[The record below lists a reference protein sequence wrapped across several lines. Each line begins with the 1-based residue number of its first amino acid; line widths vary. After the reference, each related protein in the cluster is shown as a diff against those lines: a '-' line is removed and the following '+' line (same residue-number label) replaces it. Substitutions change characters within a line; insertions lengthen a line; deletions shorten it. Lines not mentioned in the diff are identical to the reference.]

1 MKNGTRMHRRRVSEE
16 SGSSSSGGNRTTMSN
31 NRSSLLPPLG
41 VATTAR
47 MNEQEQARMRTAYAL
62 IDEARDM
69 EQETLAHQQHGHN
82 AAMKEEEDANTSCYQ
97 QHIFQKQQQ
106 RTRIELY
113 QEALAIME
121 SLVGVYHPD
130 VANTYHLFGW
140 SFLLYHDN
148 DTNDGR
154 YHHPEQSA
162 TTSAHIISA
171 LIYFLKA
178 LRITHRLFGK
188 DHPSTCVLLDDI
200 RDIVRGS
207 STACSNDNDDDNDV
221 THSTSSSSSSSTT
234 RRRLLETQCTQ
245 ILDSWHYQN
254 LAEAAILVHKDA
266 VAALHWYHCALNLLP
281 TTSIAEPSINSAHNS
296 ENSNNRRPE
305 ISTVVVVIDD
315 DDPTDTKEEG
325 TTSLLSS
332 NEDTECSNN
341 RHDGSEWT
349 GSLDDDDDAMTI
361 GVEDYNYHY
370 DTSGTGIGL
379 ADLERATIQ
388 FQMARLLPQ
397 PPEHPLTSPR
407 IKNHHDDGQYGL
419 SLSSFDLYCRALAV
433 LPLWLSEQNQM
444 VIQARHDIASYSI

>member
-1 MKNGTRMHRRRVSEE
+1 
-16 SGSSSSGGNRTTMSN
+16 
-31 NRSSLLPPLG
+31 
-41 VATTAR
+41 
-47 MNEQEQARMRTAYAL
+47 MRLAYAL

-69 EQETLAHQQHGHN
+69 EQETLAQQQHGHD
-82 AAMKEEEDANTSCYQ
+82 ATMKEEEDANTSCYYH
-97 QHIFQKQQQ
+97 QHTCQKQQQ
-106 RTRIELY
+106 RKRIELY

-148 DTNDGR
+148 DTKAGR
-154 YHHPEQSA
+154 DHHPEQST

-188 DHPSTCVLLDDI
+188 DHLSTCVLLDDI

-207 STACSNDNDDDNDV
+207 STACSSDDNDDDDDG
-221 THSTSSSSSSSTT
+221 THPTSSSSSSTT

-254 LAEAAILVHKDA
+254 LAEAAIMVHKDA
-266 VAALHWYHCALNLLP
+266 VAALHWYHCALNLLLP
-281 TTSIAEPSINSAHNS
+281 TSPTATAADSSLDSARTS
-296 ENSNNRRPE
+296 ENSNNRRPGK
-305 ISTVVVVIDD
+305 STVVVVIDD
-315 DDPTDTKEEG
+315 DDPTDTTEKED
-325 TTSLLSS
+325 TTNRLSS
-332 NEDTECSNN
+332 NADTECSNH
-341 RHDGSEWT
+341 RQDGSAWT
-349 GSLDDDDDAMTI
+349 DSLDDDDADAMTI

-370 DTSGTGIGL
+370 DTNGTGIGL

-397 PPEHPLTSPR
+397 QPPEHPLPSPR
-407 IKNHHDDGQYGL
+407 IENHDDDGQYRL
-419 SLSSFDLYCRALAV
+419 ALSSFDLYCRALAV
-433 LPLWLSEQNQM
+433 LPLWLSEKSPM
-444 VIQARHDIASYSI
+444 VLQARHNIASYSIRTEENYYT